1 MICFWRCS
9 SLVVFDFV
17 YESPS
22 LLNIKQLSYVHVHRI
37 VVGPA
42 HFFYDSYTQFR
53 VLKEC
58 ADRAPRVL
66 LGIPGNHDW
75 YDGLQGFS
83 RLFRL
88 NSPAGAR
95 IISEL
100 SFFQKV
106 MSCFHPKIQTEH
118 FEPVQL
124 HGYTPMQSASY
135 WTLPVAP
142 HIDFVAIDRMLKEK
156 RNGSD
161 GLLDR
166 RQQEFFQNDPCK

>member
-1 MICFWRCS
+1 MNVKTIKLFSCAPHLSWHCS
-9 SLVVFDFV
+9 
-17 YESPS
+17 
-22 LLNIKQLSYVHVHRI
+22 H
-37 VVGPA
+37 
-42 HFFYDSYTQFR
+42 FYDSYTQSR

-66 LGIPGNHDW
+66 LGLPGNHDW

-95 IISEL
+95 TISDL
-100 SFFQKV
+100 SFFQKL

-124 HGYTPMQSASY
+124 HGYTPLQSASY

-156 RNGSD
+156 RNGSE

>member
-1 MICFWRCS
+1 M
-9 SLVVFDFV
+9 
-17 YESPS
+17 
-22 LLNIKQLSYVHVHRI
+22 
-37 VVGPA
+37 
-42 HFFYDSYTQFR
+42 
-53 VLKEC
+53 LKEC
-58 ADRAPRVL
+58 ADRTPRVL

-124 HGYTPMQSASY
+124 HGYTPLQSASY
-135 WTLPVAP
+135 WNLPVAP